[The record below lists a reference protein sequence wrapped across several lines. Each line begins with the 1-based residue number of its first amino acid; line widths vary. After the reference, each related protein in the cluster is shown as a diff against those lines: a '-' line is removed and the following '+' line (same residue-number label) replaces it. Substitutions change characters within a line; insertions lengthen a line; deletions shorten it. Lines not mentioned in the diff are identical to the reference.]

1 MTVTRTPRA
10 PIFSTPSPTATST
23 TAPPPT
29 TTTTTTSTS
38 TAATTSARR
47 FEFKDG
53 GSSKFWEVR
62 QQGAELHI
70 GWGRIGTAGQS
81 QTKSFADGAAATAAM
96 SKLVAEKVNKG
107 YVDVAAAAGG
117 TALDVVGGAGNGHS
131 TVLGGAPTGGAGAAT
146 GGVSAL
152 SLRVGT
158 GKLWSDLDNDG
169 KADALA
175 GDEDLVGATWSEDV
189 DVAKLPPAQ
198 KAVVDKIVKLAASQL
213 NDNDD
218 AENQP
223 NNIVRI
229 GEPEPSV
236 NIVVDAKGDVL
247 GVSVSFFQRGG
258 AFDDEDDSDDGDRST
273 WYKDAAAATAAG
285 VDTGADVSWS
295 TSEPMVF
302 DAKGKELKD
311 ASDHHWEW
319 SGW

>member
-1 MTVTRTPRA
+1 MSVTRTPRA
-10 PIFSTPSPTATST
+10 PIFSTPSPTAAATST
-23 TAPPPT
+23 TPT
-29 TTTTTTSTS
+29 TPTTST
-38 TAATTSARR
+38 ATTSARR

-53 GSSKFWEVR
+53 ASSKFWEVR
-62 QQGAELHI
+62 QQGADLHI

-81 QTKSFADGAAATAAM
+81 QTKTFADGAAAAAAM
-96 SKLVAEKVNKG
+96 GKLVAEKVGKG
-107 YVDVAAAAGG
+107 YVDVDASAGG
-117 TALDVVGGAGNGHS
+117 NAIDVVVAGGGNS
-131 TVLGGAPTGGAGAAT
+131 AVLGGAPTGGAGVAT

-152 SLRVGT
+152 SLRAGT

-169 KADALA
+169 KANALA

-258 AFDDEDDSDDGDRST
+258 AFEDEDNGDDDDGDGRDT
-273 WYKDAAAATAAG
+273 WYKDAASAKAAG
-285 VDTGADVSWS
+285 VDTSADVSWS
-295 TSEPMVF
+295 ISEPMVF
-302 DAKGKELKD
+302 DAKGKELRD
-311 ASDHHWEW
+311 ASGHHWEW